1 VVEQTEKFRAA
12 QKLRSS
18 RQFETVYLKGAR
30 VHSST
35 LVLYGL
41 LNSLDYPRLGLT
53 VSRKIGKAVIRN
65 RVKRRVREIFRTK
78 LQASGPGID
87 LVVNAK
93 RPIVAAPFPQIRQ
106 ELQDGLAK
114 LSKLLSNPPHAPS
127 G

>member
-1 VVEQTEKFRAA
+1 VVETSEKFRAA
-12 QKLRSS
+12 QRLRSA
-18 RQFETVYLKGAR
+18 RQFEAVYSRGAR

-41 LNSLDYPRLGLT
+41 LNDLGYPRLGIT

-65 RVKRRVREIFRTK
+65 RVKRRIREIFRTR

-93 RPIVAAPFPQIRQ
+93 RPIVAAPFLQIRQ
-106 ELQDGLAK
+106 ELQDGLTRLTKVLGKSLDAF
-114 LSKLLSNPPHAPS
+114 S
-127 G
+127 

>member
-1 VVEQTEKFRAA
+1 VVEPSEKFRAA
-12 QKLRSS
+12 QRLRST
-18 RQFETVYLKGAR
+18 RQFEAVYSRGAR

-41 LNSLDYPRLGLT
+41 LNDLGYPRLGIT

-65 RVKRRVREIFRTK
+65 RVKRRIREIFRTR

-93 RPIVAAPFPQIRQ
+93 RPIVAASFLQIRQ
-106 ELQDGLAK
+106 ELQDGLARLTK
-114 LSKLLSNPPHAPS
+114 SLGKSLGAFS
-127 G
+127 